1 MVLEW
6 FLWLCFPFRGGGVKG
21 YQVTAYKMGL
31 LQYYHNFAFFPSI
44 CQLVVWEERC
54 FWAWLG
60 QEGIQEWTLSWDHK
74 SDSYG
79 PGFLPCFPP
88 RPLGLFG
95 ASTSICPSTSWVV
108 GNSWRWLFPYHRWR
122 NWSTKRQSSL
132 NRCSHSVTWSVGF
145 VPCRLYPKPDNKPS
159 YIYNSV
165 QVTEY
170 RHVYHSLYSGQ

>member
-1 MVLEW
+1 M
-6 FLWLCFPFRGGGVKG
+6 
-21 YQVTAYKMGL
+21 
-31 LQYYHNFAFFPSI
+31 
-44 CQLVVWEERC
+44 VWEERC
-54 FWAWLG
+54 CWAWLG

-95 ASTSICPSTSWVV
+95 ASTSICPRTSWAV
-108 GNSWRWLFPYHRWR
+108 GNSWRWLFPCHRWR

-145 VPCRLYPKPDNKPS
+145 VPCRLYPKPDNKQTLIHIQQCPS
-159 YIYNSV
+159 YRIPSCLSFLVFRTVTVTWAQQRVRHPYFLNSD
-165 QVTEY
+165 TEAQ
-170 RHVYHSLYSGQ
+170 RG